1 MNLQLEKEENQ
12 MKEMMKAM
20 REQSML
26 QRAAGLEPSE
36 SKTLGASQPTQP
48 TAAPLGSSQLD
59 QTK

>member
-48 TAAPLGSSQLD
+48 TAPPLGSSQLD